1 MILDDMFLWDSAILK
16 PDTSVT
22 IHHKDGVISGA
33 WGGDDKSILRFVLK
47 NKTAEAISTEYS
59 SRTNSVEIWIGG
71 DGA

>member
-1 MILDDMFLWDSAILK
+1 MILDDLLVWDSSILRK
-16 PDTSVT
+16 DTTVT

-33 WGGDDKSILRFVLK
+33 WGGEDKTILRFVLR

-59 SRTNSVEIWIGG
+59 SRMNSVEIWIGG

>member
-1 MILDDMFLWDSAILK
+1 MILDDLLVWDSSILRK
-16 PDTSVT
+16 DTTVT

-33 WGGDDKSILRFVLK
+33 WGGDDKTILRFVLK

-71 DGA
+71 D

>member
-1 MILDDMFLWDSAILK
+1 MILGDLITWDGIMH
-16 PDTSVT
+16 PDTTVT

-33 WGGDDKSILRFVLK
+33 WGGEDKTILRFVLR

-59 SRTNSVEIWIGG
+59 SGMNSVEIWIGG

>member
-1 MILDDMFLWDSAILK
+1 MILGDLITWDGIMH
-16 PDTSVT
+16 PDTTVT

-33 WGGDDKSILRFVLK
+33 WGGEDKTILRFVLR
-47 NKTAEAISTEYS
+47 NKMAEAISTEYS

>member
-1 MILDDMFLWDSAILK
+1 MILGDLITWDGIMK
-16 PDTSVT
+16 KDTMVT

-33 WGGDDKSILRFVLK
+33 WGGEDKTILRFVLR
-47 NKTAEAISTEYS
+47 NKMAEAVSTEYS